1 MPTRRLSGRREAG
14 DSRALTR
21 YAAFG
26 VAWSA
31 LAACFAVGMSLRYE
45 PRLAAIA
52 PAPVVWACMSVVWLA
67 LFVPVAV
74 ALVGPMR
81 ARRREGVTVT

>member
-1 MPTRRLSGRREAG
+1 MPTAKQAA
-14 DSRALTR
+14 RAVTR
-21 YAAFG
+21 DGVFG
-26 VAWSA
+26 LAWSA

-45 PRLAAIA
+45 PQLAQIA

-74 ALVGPMR
+74 ALVGPMW
-81 ARRREGVTVT
+81 ARRREGETAT